1 MYQYFKSKLVGG
13 PSYTAIPNPFHY
25 DCDSNVAEFVKN
37 NYFSELS
44 KQVESYADVESVS
57 SGGQVGIVNLRP
69 KVALVG

>member
-1 MYQYFKSKLVGG
+1 MYQYLKSKLVGG
-13 PSYTAIPNPFHY
+13 PSYTAIPNAFQY

-37 NYFSELS
+37 NYFYELS